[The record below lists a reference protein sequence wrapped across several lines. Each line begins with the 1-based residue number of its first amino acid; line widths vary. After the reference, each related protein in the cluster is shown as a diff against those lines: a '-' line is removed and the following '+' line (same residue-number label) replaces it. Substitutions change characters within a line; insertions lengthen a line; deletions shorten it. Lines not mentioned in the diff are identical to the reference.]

1 MEYIVY
7 MVPLLMLI
15 FIGSLVMMLVCVRV
29 RGCAALTASLG
40 WPITASTSAG
50 SVPQQRN
57 QIHMQTGEIV
67 LIANTHQTDI
77 AALEN
82 HHMRQQ
88 RNNL

>member
-1 MEYIVY
+1 

-40 WPITASTSAG
+40 WPMTASTSAG
-50 SVPQQRN
+50 SVPQQPRN
-57 QIHMQTGEIV
+57 QIHIQTGEIV
-67 LIANTHQTDI
+67 LMANTHQTELN
-77 AALEN
+77 ALQN
-82 HHMRQQ
+82 HRIQQ